1 MQQPTEAT
9 TDRPRLVPV
18 PEAARRAQVS
28 PKTIRNWFDQGLLTR
43 YRLGARLVR
52 ADLNEIDN
60 LAQPERV
67 AR

>member
-1 MQQPTEAT
+1 VQRTEAT
-9 TDRPRLVPV
+9 TDRPRLAPV

-28 PKTIRNWFDQGLLTR
+28 EKTIRNWFDQGLLTR